1 MDALELLDLIQKG
14 ESSTVQFKV
23 RIDKKDKK
31 KSAYDLGTEMVAFA
45 NTKGGVLIV
54 GIVDETGEINGL
66 SYEELQVTNQLLANV
81 STNNVKPAINIFTE
95 TVEVGDEKVVVVQVP
110 EGISKPHT
118 DNKGIIWVKNGSD
131 KRTVVSR
138 EEMARL
144 LQSSGNMFADET
156 LVNGTTINDID
167 DDFLKEFIGKKHG
180 KSIDELGQS
189 VSELLSNMGMLRN
202 GSLSLGGL
210 LLFGK
215 NPQQYRPTYTVQCV
229 SIVGNDIS
237 SKDYRDKEDPFT
249 GNLQDLY
256 EKTLSFITRNLK
268 KVQKGESFNSPSVLE
283 LPIETIE
290 ELLVNALVHRDYFIN
305 TSIKVFIFDNRI
317 EIISPGKL
325 PNTLT
330 IESIKAGTS
339 IPRNPI
345 LFSNAR
351 YILPF
356 VGVGSGIPR
365 AYENYPDLE
374 LKNDTEREL
383 FISIIK
389 RNEWLNNK
397 TLQAGRE

>member
-31 KSAYDLGTEMVAFA
+31 KSAYDLGTEMVAFS
-45 NTKGGVLIV
+45 NTKGGILIV
-54 GIVDETGEINGL
+54 GIVDETGEIDGL
-66 SYEELQVTNQLLANV
+66 TYEELQATNQLLANV

-95 TVEVGDEKVVVVQVP
+95 TIEVGEEKVIVVQIP

-144 LQSSGNMFADET
+144 LQNSGNMFADET

-167 DDFLKEFIGKKHG
+167 DDFFKKFIDKKHG

-189 VSELLSNMGMLRN
+189 VSELLSNMGMLKN

-215 NPQQYRPTYTVQCV
+215 NPQQYRPTFTVQCV

-249 GNLQDLY
+249 GNLQELY

-268 KVQKGESFNSPSVLE
+268 KIQQGDSFNSPSVLE

-290 ELLVNALVHRDYFIN
+290 ELLVNAFVHRDYFIN

-317 EIISPGKL
+317 EIVSPGKL

-330 IESIKAGTS
+330 IENIKAGTS

-345 LFSNAR
+345 IFSNVR

-374 LKNDTEREL
+374 LINDTEREL

-389 RNEWLNNK
+389 RNAN
-397 TLQAGRE
+397 T

>member
-45 NTKGGVLIV
+45 NTKGGTLIV
-54 GIVDETGEINGL
+54 GVVDETGEIDGL
-66 SYEELQVTNQLLANV
+66 TYEELQATNQLLANV

-95 TVEVGDEKVVVVQVP
+95 TVEVGEEKVIVVQVP

-131 KRTVVSR
+131 KRTVVAR

-156 LVNGTTINDID
+156 LVNGTTVNDID
-167 DDFLKEFIGKKHG
+167 DDFFKEFIDKKHG

-189 VSELLSNMGMLRN
+189 VSELLSNMGMLRDGN
-202 GSLSLGGL
+202 LSLGGL

-215 NPQQYRPTYTVQCV
+215 NPQQYRPTFTVQCV

-249 GNLQDLY
+249 GNLQELY

-268 KVQKGESFNSPSVLE
+268 KIQQGDSFNSPSVLE

-290 ELLVNALVHRDYFIN
+290 ELLVNAFLHRDYFIN

-317 EIISPGKL
+317 EIVSPGKL

-330 IESIKAGTS
+330 IENIKAGTS

-345 LFSNAR
+345 IFSNVR
-351 YILPF
+351 HILPF

-365 AYENYPDLE
+365 AYENYPDIE
-374 LKNDTEREL
+374 LNNDTEREL
-383 FISIIK
+383 FISVIK
-389 RNEWLNNK
+389 RKAN
-397 TLQAGRE
+397 A

>member
-45 NTKGGVLIV
+45 NTKGGVLVV
-54 GIVDETGEINGL
+54 GVVDETGEIDGL
-66 SYEELQVTNQLLANV
+66 SYKELQATNELLANV
-81 STNNVKPAINIFTE
+81 STNNVKPAIHIFTE
-95 TVEVGDEKVVVVQVP
+95 TVEVEEKKVIVAKIP

-118 DNKGIIWVKNGSD
+118 DNKGIIWLKNGSD
-131 KRTVVSR
+131 KRAVVAR

-144 LQSSGNMFADET
+144 LQNSGNMFADEI

-167 DDFLKEFIGKKHG
+167 DDLIKQFI
-180 KSIDELGQS
+180 KSKTNKSSGELNQS
-189 VSELLSNMGMLRN
+189 VLKLLSNMGMLKN
-202 GSLSLGGL
+202 GNLSLGGL

-215 NPQQYRPTYTVQCV
+215 NPQQYRATFTVQCV

-237 SKDYRDKEDPFT
+237 SKNYRDKEDPFT
-249 GNLQDLY
+249 GNLQKLY
-256 EKTLSFITRNLK
+256 KNTLSFITRNLK
-268 KVQKGESFNSPSVLE
+268 KIQKNKGFNSPSALE
-283 LPIETIE
+283 LPLETIE
-290 ELLVNALVHRDYFIN
+290 ELLVNALIHRDYFIN
-305 TSIKVFIFDNRI
+305 TSIKVFIFDNRV

-330 IESIKAGTS
+330 IENIKAGIS

-345 LFSNAR
+345 IFSNAR
-351 YILPF
+351 HILPF

-374 LKNDTEREL
+374 LINDTEREL
-383 FISIIK
+383 FIAIIK
-389 RNEWLNNK
+389 RNNSGIYN
-397 TLQAGRE
+397 Q

>member
-1 MDALELLDLIQKG
+1 MDALELLDLIQRG
-14 ESSTVQFKV
+14 ESSTIQFKV
-23 RIDKKDKK
+23 RIDKKDRT

-45 NTKGGVLIV
+45 NTKGGLLIV

-66 SYEELQVTNQLLANV
+66 SYEELQATNQVLAN
-81 STNNVKPAINIFTE
+81 SASDNIKPPINIYTE
-95 TVEVGDEKVVVVQVP
+95 TVEVSGKKVVIAQIP

-131 KRTVVSR
+131 KRKVIAR

-144 LQSSGNMFADET
+144 LQSSGNLFADET
-156 LVNGTTINDID
+156 MVNSTTVNDID
-167 DDFLKEFIGKKHG
+167 DDFFKQFI
-180 KSIDELGQS
+180 KSKTNKPFSELGQS
-189 VSELLSNMGMLRN
+189 IPELLSNMGMLKDEN
-202 GSLSLGGL
+202 ISLGGL

-215 NPQQYRPTYTVQCV
+215 NPQKNRPTCTVQCV
-229 SIVGNDIS
+229 SIVGNDIG

-249 GNLQDLY
+249 GNLQELY

-268 KVQKGESFNSPSVLE
+268 KIQKEEGFNSPSVLE
-283 LPIETIE
+283 IPMETIE

-330 IESIKAGTS
+330 IENIKAGTS

-345 LFSNAR
+345 IFSNAR

-365 AYENYPDLE
+365 AYENSPDLE
-374 LKNDTEREL
+374 LINDTEREL

-389 RNEWLNNK
+389 RN
-397 TLQAGRE
+397 